1 MYKVESNIPIKHKKG
16 RDGKT
21 NFLRSLNVGES
32 FVISKNDTNESASN
46 WYIIAKRLKMKIV
59 TRTIN
64 NSEIRIW
71 VVEKDGK
78 KIDD

>member
-46 WYIIAKRLKMKIV
+46 WYIIAKRLKMKILMK
-59 TRTIN
+59 RLICF
-64 NSEIRIW
+64 
-71 VVEKDGK
+71 
-78 KIDD
+78 